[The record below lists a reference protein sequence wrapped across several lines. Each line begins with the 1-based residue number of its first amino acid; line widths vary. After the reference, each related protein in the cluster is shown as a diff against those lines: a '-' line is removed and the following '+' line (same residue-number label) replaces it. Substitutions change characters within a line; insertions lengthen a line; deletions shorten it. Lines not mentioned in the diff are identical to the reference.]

1 MKVDATDSDS
11 YYDGN
16 GASIS
21 RLFRRKLLETDELD
35 EVGAFLLSIFY

>member
-1 MKVDATDSDS
+1 MKVDATGSDS

-16 GASIS
+16 GANIL

-35 EVGAFLLSIFY
+35 EVDAF